1 MSKENA
7 IRVLGVQRELADVVG
22 SCGNSAYKVG
32 KDISILLDE
41 VLNNDISAVFVYGD
55 FDGGFSDVDLYSLS
69 VVMRKNVSVLALTI
83 NGVDIGDETMSL
95 LCDSLLHSNVQY
107 LDLTNTPLDEEAG
120 RSLAALAQNN
130 HNIRTV
136 IVEETLISEE
146 AMDEI
151 DMACQFNEIGFALPS
166 VVIAPNK
173 KRLCVSHQFNACPNG
188 DFCIYAHTDNSTA
201 DAEVRDWSELLKTE
215 QLETGASWK
224 NADQSGAPT
233 FTLNRDRIKRSTKS
247 NEDTVPKR
255 SSDKLPFVAMG
266 FAVFAVAISWLVLR
280 KK

>member
-1 MSKENA
+1 MTQDTR

-22 SCGNSAYKVG
+22 TCGNSAYSVG

-55 FDGGFSDVDLYSLS
+55 FGSGFSDVDLYSLA
-69 VVMRKNVSVLALTI
+69 VVFRKNVSVLALTI
-83 NGVDIGDETMSL
+83 SGVDIGDETMSL

-151 DMACQFNEIGFALPS
+151 DMACQFNDVGYSLPQ
-166 VVIAPNK
+166 VVVAPNK
-173 KRLCVSHQFNACPNG
+173 KRLCVPFQFNSCPNG
-188 DFCIYAHTDNSTA
+188 DYCVYAHSEGMSEA
-201 DAEVRDWSELLKTE
+201 SESRDWSSFLKRE
-215 QLETGASWK
+215 EPAVGASWK
-224 NADQSGAPT
+224 GSDVSPKPV
-233 FTLNRDRIKRSTKS
+233 FTLNRERIKNPNLSPSKADRGANTIRI
-247 NEDTVPKR
+247 V
-255 SSDKLPFVAMG
+255 SSLIIVS
-266 FAVFAVAISWLVLR
+266 AIAICLLR
-280 KK
+280 FQRT